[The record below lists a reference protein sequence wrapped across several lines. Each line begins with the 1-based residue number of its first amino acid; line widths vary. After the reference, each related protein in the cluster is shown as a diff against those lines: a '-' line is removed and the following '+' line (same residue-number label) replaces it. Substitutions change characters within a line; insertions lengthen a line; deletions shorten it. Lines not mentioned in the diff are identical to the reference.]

1 MISRARRVAYFDGT
15 SVPAVNV
22 ATRENLDKPSKDN
35 MAMRPYWEMVE
46 TELAGVEAMRL
57 AKEKYLPKFPGES
70 DEQYKFRLASTKYTN
85 VFGDIV
91 ESLSSR
97 PFEAPVTLDEN
108 EGDGAIPSQIKDF
121 VDNVDGAQNT
131 ITEFAA
137 ATFYN
142 GVADALDWIFV
153 DYPDAEPLPEGMS
166 RSVQDEKDAGIRPF
180 WTHVRA
186 INVLEAKSEVRAGNE
201 VLTYVRLF
209 EPGETE
215 NEVRIM
221 ELSGGRAIWS
231 LWRQRK
237 TGLPAS
243 TSTGTTVWDFVKE
256 GEFSIGE
263 IPLVPFVVGRR
274 AGRRWYVKP
283 PMKAAAEL
291 QIELYQEE
299 SDLKHISK
307 MSAFPV
313 YAGNGVKPDIDAA
326 TGKPKPLVVGPSA
339 ALYAPPDGK
348 GAAGSWQ
355 LLEPSATSLTFHKE
369 KIKDTIANLREL
381 GRFPLSAQSANVTVI
396 TSGMAS
402 QKSNSAVQMW
412 AFALRNS
419 LENALRIT
427 GLWFG
432 IKDYDPNVNVFTDF
446 DIDGEGGDA
455 ELTALKDA
463 RASGDIS
470 GKVYTSE
477 LTRRNVLSP
486 DYDYDADQEQIL
498 KEGPVD
504 DGTGL
509 DDSVPGK
516 TPGKIPAKTP
526 ANPAK

>member
-1 MISRARRVAYFDGT
+1 MIRTRRVAYFDGT
-15 SVPAVNV
+15 S
-22 ATRENLDKPSKDN
+22 ATAARVTLENLDKPSKDN
-35 MAMRPYWEMVE
+35 LAMRPYWEMVE

-70 DEQYKFRLASTKYTN
+70 ADQYTFRLASTKYTN

-97 PFEAPVTLDEN
+97 PFEAPVTIDEN
-108 EGDGAIPSQIKDF
+108 EGESAPDQIKEF
-121 VDNVDGAQNT
+121 VENVDGAQNT

-137 ATFYN
+137 QTFYQ
-142 GVADALDWIFV
+142 GIADALDWIFV
-153 DYPDAEPLPEGMS
+153 DYPDAEPLPPGVS
-166 RSVQDEKDAGIRPF
+166 RSVQQERDAGLRPF
-180 WTHVRA
+180 WSHVRA
-186 INVLEAKSEVRAGNE
+186 INVLEAKSEIRSGNE
-201 VLTYVRLF
+201 MLTYVRLY
-209 EPGETE
+209 EPSEAE
-215 NEVRIM
+215 NDVRIM
-221 ELSGGRAIWS
+221 EVTPEGRAVWS

-237 TGLPAS
+237 GALPAS
-243 TSTGTTVWDFVKE
+243 KANGTTIWDFVKD

-274 AGRRWYVKP
+274 VGRRWYVKP

-348 GAAGSWQ
+348 GASGSWQ

-402 QKSNSAVQMW
+402 QKSNSAVQLW
-412 AFALRNS
+412 AFALRNT
-419 LENALRIT
+419 LENAMRLT
-427 GLWFG
+427 ALWFG
-432 IKDYDPNVNVFTDF
+432 IRDYDPNVNVFTDF

-463 RASGDIS
+463 RTSGDIS
-470 GKVYTSE
+470 GKVYTTE

-486 DYDYDADQEQIL
+486 DYDYEKDQQQIL
-498 KEGPVD
+498 AEGPSD
-504 DGTGL
+504 TGSEL
-509 DDSVPGK
+509 DETGRPIR
-516 TPGKIPAKTP
+516 TPKQPATPATPAK
-526 ANPAK
+526 